1 MRGHAVWLVF
11 AAAVAL
17 LLSACGGGTVS
28 APEPPAFEASVG
40 TANYT
45 RNATPSTAFGTFVF
59 YVFRLKNPA
68 PSEGIDVVVRGPAG
82 WNNGQP
88 LTLPNEWLEGR
99 TGGWHA
105 FWLFGTGTTGCDGV
119 RTFECRAV
127 SGTYTVEATVEGK
140 LYSVAVDVDATKFLP
155 TTTAISGSST
165 TSSVSVSWPAVS
177 GASAYQVLVRV
188 AADPALQAGGTTS
201 ADTNATI
208 TGLVLRASTQ
218 YVVDVRAFTV
228 NPWSTNAPTLPGGQV
243 NVSRLRSQPFLPGQP
258 ITTAA
263 AAAQGAMPAGEREWG
278 RLGR

>member
-1 MRGHAVWLVF
+1 MRGHAVVWLVF
-11 AAAVAL
+11 AAVAGL

-68 PSEGIDVVVRGPAG
+68 PSGGIDVVVRGPAG

-88 LTLPNEWLEGR
+88 LTLPNEWLQERRGA
-99 TGGWHA
+99 WWDWWA
-105 FWLFGTGTTGCDGV
+105 FGTGTTGCDGV
-119 RTFECRAV
+119 RTFDCRAV
-127 SGTYTVEATVEGK
+127 SGRYTVEATVEGK
-140 LYSVAVDVDATKFLP
+140 LYSVVVDVDASKFLP

-165 TSSVSVSWPAVS
+165 TSSVSVSWTAVADARMYEMAVRR
-177 GASAYQVLVRV
+177 ASDLSTLVRRASV
-188 AADPALQAGGTTS
+188 DTS
-201 ADTNATI
+201 ATAAVALD
-208 TGLVLRASTQ
+208 ASTQ
-218 YVVDVRAFTV
+218 YVVDLRSFSFNASD
-228 NPWSTNAPTLPGGQV
+228 NPPTLPGGQV
-243 NVSRLRSQPFLPGQP
+243 NWSRLRSQPFLPGQP

-263 AAAQGAMPAGEREWG
+263 AAAAQGAVPAGEREWG

>member
-45 RNATPSTAFGTFVF
+45 PNVTPSTAFGTFVF

-68 PSEGIDVVVRGPAG
+68 PSGGIDVVVRGPAG

-88 LTLPNEWLEGR
+88 LTLPNEWLQERRGAWW
-99 TGGWHA
+99 TWWA
-105 FWLFGTGTTGCDGV
+105 FGTGTTGCDGV
-119 RTFECRAV
+119 QTFQCRAV
-127 SGTYTVEATVEGK
+127 SGRYTVEATVEGK
-140 LYSVAVDVDATKFLP
+140 LYSVVVDVDASKSLP

-165 TSSVSVSWPAVS
+165 TSSVSASWTAVADARVYEMAVRR
-177 GASAYQVLVRV
+177 ASDLFTLVTRASV
-188 AADPALQAGGTTS
+188 DTS
-201 ADTNATI
+201 ATAAVALD
-208 TGLVLRASTQ
+208 ASTQ
-218 YVVDVRAFTV
+218 YVVDLRSFSFNVWD
-228 NPWSTNAPTLPGGQV
+228 NPPTLPGGQV
-243 NVSRLRSQPFLPGQP
+243 NWSRLRSQPFLPGQP

-263 AAAQGAMPAGEREWG
+263 AAQGAMPAGEREWS

>member
-45 RNATPSTAFGTFVF
+45 RGATPSTAFGTFVF

-68 PSEGIDVVVRGPAG
+68 PPGGIDVVVRGPAG

-88 LTLPNEWLEGR
+88 LTLRNQWLEGR
-99 TGGWHA
+99 TGGWWDWWA
-105 FWLFGTGTTGCDGV
+105 FGTGTTGCDGV
-119 RTFECRAV
+119 QTFDCRAV
-127 SGTYTVEATVEGK
+127 SGGYTVEATVEGTS
-140 LYSVAVDVDATKFLP
+140 YRVAVDVDATKFLP
-155 TTTAISGSST
+155 TTTAVSGSST

-177 GASAYQVLVRV
+177 GAGAYEVLVRV
-188 AADPALQAGGTTS
+188 APPDLRIVARTPSL
-201 ADTNATI
+201 DTNATI
-208 TGLVLRASTQ
+208 TVGLSASTQ

-228 NPWSTNAPTLPGGQV
+228 NPWTNAPILPGGQL
-243 NVSRLRSQPFLPGQP
+243 NWSRLRSQPFLPGEP

-263 AAAQGAMPAGEREWG
+263 AAAQGGTSAGEREWG

>member
-45 RNATPSTAFGTFVF
+45 RGATPSTAFGTFVF

-68 PSEGIDVVVRGPAG
+68 PSGGIDVVVRGPAG

-88 LTLPNEWLEGR
+88 LTLRNEWLEGR
-99 TGGWHA
+99 TGGW
-105 FWLFGTGTTGCDGV
+105 WTWWSFGTGTSGCDGV
-119 RTFECRAV
+119 QTFDCRAV
-127 SGTYTVEATVEGK
+127 SGTYTVEATVEGTS
-140 LYSVAVDVDATKFLP
+140 YRVAVDVDATKFLP

-177 GASAYQVLVRV
+177 GASAYEVLVRE
-188 AADPALQAGGTTS
+188 AASLVILARTPSL
-201 ADTNATI
+201 DTNATI
-208 TGLVLRASTQ
+208 TVELSASTQ

-228 NPWSTNAPTLPGGQV
+228 NPWTNAPILPGGQL
-243 NVSRLRSQPFLPGQP
+243 NWSRLRSQPFLPGGP

-263 AAAQGAMPAGEREWG
+263 AAAQGAMGAGEREWG

>member
-45 RNATPSTAFGTFVF
+45 RNATPSTAFGTFVI

-68 PSEGIDVVVRGPAG
+68 PSGGIDVVVRGPAG
-82 WNNGQP
+82 WNNGQV
-88 LTLPNEWLEGR
+88 LTLRNEWLEGR

-105 FWLFGTGTTGCDGV
+105 FWLFGTGTSGCDGV
-119 RTFECRAV
+119 QTFQCRAV
-127 SGTYTVEATVEGK
+127 SGGYTVEATVEGK
-140 LYSVAVDVDATKFLP
+140 LYSVAVDVDASKFLP

-165 TSSVSVSWPAVS
+165 TSSVSVSWPAVP
-177 GASAYQVLVRV
+177 GAGAYDVLVRL
-188 AADPALQAGGTTS
+188 AADPNPTAARVPS
-201 ADTNATI
+201 VDTNATI
-208 TGLVLRASTQ
+208 TVGLSASTQ
-218 YVVDVRAFTV
+218 YVVDVRALPV
-228 NPWSTNAPTLPGGQV
+228 NPWTTNAPTLPGGQV
-243 NVSRLRSQPFLPGQP
+243 NLSRLRSQPFFPDQL
-258 ITTAA
+258 ITTA